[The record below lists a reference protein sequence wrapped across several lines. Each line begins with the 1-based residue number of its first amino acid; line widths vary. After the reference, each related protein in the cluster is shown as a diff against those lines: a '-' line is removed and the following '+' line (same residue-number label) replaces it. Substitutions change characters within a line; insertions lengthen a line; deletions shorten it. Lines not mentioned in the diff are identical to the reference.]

1 MNLWDDI
8 QEPALALHLHNM
20 VVKKAYLQKE
30 VGLYS
35 TIEDLFESSFFPNGI
50 ANDNFSDALV
60 AQTVLGRNDRSSLHQ
75 RQALV
80 RNTSKDIYQLLN
92 LSLDRFFKTKAGFM
106 MYYDA
111 DWVPEKI
118 PDSAV
123 RIPSLLYLIRLINT
137 ERVVDPTTGEKRLKE
152 TELVTRPKALG
163 QSELHCCKQHQSQP
177 RTRVA
182 TSKKLKRIWLSWPS
196 QPRVGHV
203 SYDASVHEIRGL
215 VSRGSPSAVD
225 PSVRA
230 S

>member
-1 MNLWDDI
+1 MQREIMNLWDDI

-163 QSELHCCKQHQSQP
+163 QSEAALLQ
-177 RTRVA
+177 A
-182 TSKKLKRIWLSWPS
+182 
-196 QPRVGHV
+196 
-203 SYDASVHEIRGL
+203 ASI
-215 VSRGSPSAVD
+215 STPD
-225 PSVRA
+225 PSSDVKEAQAYMALMAVSTSCGSRVI
-230 S
+230 